1 MLSTERMAARGFFV
15 KNKNENRFR
24 IEKVRKVCYNLRT
37 IFGFERG
44 KQNECKR
51 AVSYQAQGRDP
62 AVCKTNA
69 GQASYGK
76 RCLPLFLEKGEK
88 IGTATVYRQLEYM
101 VQEGVLHKYVLD
113 AGTPACFEYA
123 EQPTRHEQCVHC
135 KCTSCGKLIHLHC
148 GEVAA
153 LGGHITQA
161 HGFQLDTARTV
172 LYGTCAECKK
182 SASSAGED
190 EHDHVVCE
198 EH

>member
-1 MLSTERMAARGFFV
+1 MSAKGRYRTKHREEILLFAKQMQGKHLTA
-15 KNKNENRFR
+15 ND
-24 IEKVRKVCYNLRT
+24 VCRY
-37 IFGFERG
+37 
-44 KQNECKR
+44 
-51 AVSYQAQGRDP
+51 
-62 AVCKTNA
+62 
-69 GQASYGK
+69 
-76 RCLPLFLEKGEK
+76 FLEKGEK

-148 GEVAA
+148 REVAA

-182 SASSAGED
+182 SVSSAGED

-198 EH
+198 KHQ